1 MIDDTITAMIGYN
14 RRLSSMTIFLASMAF
29 LIVVTAIAAF
39 IYVTRKGN
47 FLFNKTKTEKDY
59 INFRTKSS

>member
-39 IYVTRKGN
+39 IYVTRKGK
-47 FLFNKTKTEKDY
+47 FF
-59 INFRTKSS
+59 

>member
-47 FLFNKTKTEKDY
+47 FFLNKTKTEKDY